1 MNIRGRIDRIDSTD
15 INGKPYIRVVDY
27 KSSKHGLDLGEV
39 YHGIALQTFTYLD
52 VALTHSD
59 RWLGE
64 QAEPAGVLYFHMHN
78 PMLKSTK
85 LMTAEEVEE
94 EMARSFKM
102 NGLVVEDEEVIKAMD
117 NEIDGY
123 SNIIPVRMNKNGS
136 ISKSQSRTV
145 SKDDMEVIRRFVRS
159 KHQDA
164 GNGILD
170 GVTSITPY
178 KVKDDT
184 PCQFC
189 SYRSI
194 CQFDPSDPEQ
204 TYRKLPSLSS
214 DKAVELI
221 RKETGDHDSD
231 KTE

>member
-1 MNIRGRIDRIDSTD
+1 
-15 INGKPYIRVVDY
+15 
-27 KSSKHGLDLGEV
+27 
-39 YHGIALQTFTYLD
+39 
-52 VALTHSD
+52 
-59 RWLGE
+59 
-64 QAEPAGVLYFHMHN
+64 
-78 PMLKSTK
+78 
-85 LMTAEEVEE
+85 
-94 EMARSFKM
+94 M